1 MCDHCL
7 SIIHEMTKYLSGF
20 KHGFFFFYQASQGS
34 DNRAHLTA
42 ERAVLSNVLH
52 GNPLTH
58 NQHCLFHI
66 RCPLMDAL
74 KFFHY
79 YFSNV
84 LCNYTLEMTHK
95 KYQSF
100 SFRGIRVFLKLT
112 E

>member
-20 KHGFFFFYQASQGS
+20 KHGFFFFFNQASQGS
-34 DNRAHLTA
+34 DNRTHLTA

-79 YFSNV
+79 YVSNV

-95 KYQSF
+95 KY
-100 SFRGIRVFLKLT
+100 
-112 E
+112 